1 MTTWSDID
9 SSGFVGL
16 NQVTAQD
23 GFDESISFVV
33 ECAYQDEVDRYWEA
47 LTRGGGE
54 ISCGLV
60 EGSLQPALAFLPAEP
75 VFSP

>member
-1 MTTWSDID
+1 MTTWFDID
-9 SSGFVGL
+9 GSGFVGL
-16 NQVTAQD
+16 NQAPAHD

-33 ECAYQDEVDRYWEA
+33 ECAYQVEVDRYWEA

-75 VFSP
+75 VFSS